1 MSKKFDIVTIIL
13 MIILIIALFFV
24 VFNYFTHSSSLT
36 TNNSHL
42 SMIDDVEEIQNL
54 SGSNS
59 VLKNNVIDISGDSQS
74 TNPIIESV
82 PSSDNQSGISGDGV
96 IDTVYTEEEDS
107 EKDTTTASP
116 NIYDISNDDTPLII
130 TSNDNISD
138 KEKKE
143 VLKELDETL
152 MELLDVIDSVQ
163 IIDESR
169 LETSESEVQQWE
181 SL

>member
-13 MIILIIALFFV
+13 MVILIIALFFV
-24 VFNYFTHSSSLT
+24 VFNYFTHSSSMI

-42 SMIDDVEEIQNL
+42 SMIDDVEQIQNI
-54 SGSNS
+54 SGSNT
-59 VLKNNVIDISGDSQS
+59 VLKNNVIDISGDSKN
-74 TNPIIESV
+74 TNPIIE
-82 PSSDNQSGISGDGV
+82 NTSGSGDLNSNSGDGV
-96 IDTVYTEEEDS
+96 IDTVYAEKPNPESNS
-107 EKDTTTASP
+107 EKTPSNNDIP
-116 NIYDISNDDTPLII
+116 NDGTPLII

-169 LETSESEVQQWE
+169 LETSESEVQQ
-181 SL
+181 